1 MRLLVVLASF
11 AAVIGLA
18 VPAHAD
24 PSGDDAAFLAALKQA
39 GITYQDPDR
48 AVAVGKRVCSLAD
61 KGMTGAEIVKA
72 LQDLNPGFQG
82 DGAAKFAAIADTAY
96 CPQHLGEP
104 TAQAPPPAPSSEIWP
119 DFPLP
124 ALGPAA

>member
-48 AVAVGKRVCSLAD
+48 AVAVGKKVCDLVDGGMAGAD
-61 KGMTGAEIVKA
+61 IVKN
-72 LQDLNPGFQG
+72 LQAYNPGFAG
-82 DGAAKFAAIADTAY
+82 NGAAKFTAIAAEAY
-96 CPQHLGEP
+96 CPNSLSRAGHD
-104 TAQAPPPAPSSEIWP
+104 A
-119 DFPLP
+119 
-124 ALGPAA
+124 ALGR